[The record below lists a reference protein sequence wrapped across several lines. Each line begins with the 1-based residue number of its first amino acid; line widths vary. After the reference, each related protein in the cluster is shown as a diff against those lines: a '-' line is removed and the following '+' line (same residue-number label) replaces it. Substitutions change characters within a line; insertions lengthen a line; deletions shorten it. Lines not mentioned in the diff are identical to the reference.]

1 MDLNSIPRLAP
12 GCRLHPSEPVLLVPE
27 GTLNLA
33 GPARDI
39 LAQLDG
45 RQSVASIVEVLL
57 QQYSGAP
64 RDEMSHDVLNLL
76 NRMEQRGVVCRTDES
91 LRNEAGHTERSFTP

>member
-1 MDLNSIPRLAP
+1 MDANSIPRIAP

-39 LAQLDG
+39 LAQIDG
-45 RQSVASIVEVLL
+45 TSSVETIVDRLL
-57 QQYSGAP
+57 EQYSGAP
-64 RDEMSHDVLNLL
+64 KDEMTQDVLTLL
-76 NRMEQRGVVCRTDES
+76 NRMEQRGVVR
-91 LRNEAGHTERSFTP
+91 R